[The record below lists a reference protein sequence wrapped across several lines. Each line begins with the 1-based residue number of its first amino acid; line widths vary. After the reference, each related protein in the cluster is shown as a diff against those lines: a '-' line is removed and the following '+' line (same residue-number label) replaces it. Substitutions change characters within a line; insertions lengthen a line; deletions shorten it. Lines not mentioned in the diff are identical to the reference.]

1 MRFSGGKTKVA
12 AAVLGLGVIGSLLWV
27 AVHNLPRKITI
38 CELQGIGQVSPFLD
52 QEVLIRGVVVQ
63 AGLEMGEFA
72 LLDDSCPAFGQGSR
86 GVLVTLDGSAYPLQ
100 LGDEIQVQ
108 GLVREVE
115 GETRLEADP
124 QDLEILRLDN
134 PLPEPADPN
143 VCLHEVFG
151 CSLEDWEGQLIRI
164 PRAASRE
171 STGSEKVMLAAPGL
185 VLEGSPGIIPLLEEE
200 VFLDLPRTASSPG
213 LESLEDENLSSNL
226 VGLVRQ
232 NQDGY
237 YLQLTKDLNLSF
249 TYPQQQEERTYHGG
263 QAVGSTAV
271 RITPTV
277 LLEHS
282 QTASPTAT
290 WTPVPTVIPS
300 PTYYPIPLLI
310 TEILPNPIG
319 EEPGG
324 EWFEIYNPGSK
335 KLPLDGIKIGDEISP
350 SGKEG
355 LVRFPEGFMITGGEV
370 LVIANQARAFEAEY
384 GFRPDFELTDS
395 DSRVPDLLDYPDW
408 GRSAVQLSNTADE
421 VVLVSPW
428 DQILDLVAYG
438 AVEKVGASQLIAAPR
453 EGHSLQRYPPEL
465 DRNLPGDWRESS
477 APSPGSL
484 NRTPPSQTPSPFP
497 SSTPSLTITPS
508 PFPKESPGVTVTITA
523 SPVNT
528 PVNPTGTSSPIL
540 TLSPTPEPSCTRTQA
555 WTETLLPTGTDTPLP
570 TPAVS
575 AAATPTQTAS
585 QSPAPSPT
593 RQISGTMT
601 ATGVWS
607 ETPSPVIGNTQTT
620 SPTVHDLTPSVDF
633 SETPEVTPSVMPS
646 PVPSVTASSPPGF
659 TTTPSPFT
667 TETPWTTASITDTPQ
682 LTEMWTLTP
691 ISTSTPLPPLQIN
704 EIHADPDPLLGD
716 SNGDGVVNSDDDEFL
731 ELVNLSGE
739 DLDLTGWE
747 IFDSVRLRYTFP
759 EETVLKAGC
768 GLLVFGGGSPT
779 GEFGG
784 SLVFTA
790 GSLGLNNSGDQL
802 AVKNLLGEQIT
813 SCSYGEEG
821 GENQSLTRYPDLT
834 GELPL
839 VLHSLVIEANGALFS
854 PGWRADGTAFGDC
867 P

>member
-12 AAVLGLGVIGSLLWV
+12 AAVLSLGLIGSLLWV

-38 CELQGIGQVSPFLD
+38 CELQGNGQVSPFQD

-63 AGLEMGEFA
+63 TGLEVGEVA

-86 GVLVTLDGSAYPLQ
+86 GVLVSLDGSAYPLQ
-100 LGDEIQVQ
+100 MGDEIQVQ

-115 GETRLEADP
+115 GETRLEADS
-124 QDLEILRLDN
+124 QGLEILSLDY

-143 VCLHEVFG
+143 VCLQEAPC

-164 PRAASRE
+164 PGAAFRE
-171 STGSEKVMLAAPGL
+171 ATGSEKVMIADPEL
-185 VLEGSPGIIPLLEEE
+185 VSERSPGIIPLLEEE
-200 VFLDLPRTASSPG
+200 VFLDLPRTAGSPG
-213 LESLEDENLSSNL
+213 LESPEDENLSSNL

-237 YLQLTKDLNLSF
+237 YLQLTEDLNSSF
-249 TYPQQQEERTYHGG
+249 TYPQQQEERAYQGS
-263 QAVGSTAV
+263 QAAGSTAV
-271 RITPTV
+271 GITPTV
-277 LLEHS
+277 LLDHS

-310 TEILPNPIG
+310 TEIMPNPAG
-319 EEPGG
+319 EEPGS
-324 EWFEIYNPGSK
+324 EWLEIYNPGSK
-335 KLPLDGIKIGDEISP
+335 KLPLDGIKIGDEVSP
-350 SGKEG
+350 DGKEG
-355 LVRFPEGFMITGGEV
+355 LVRFPDGFMIAGGEV

-384 GFRPDFELTDS
+384 GFRPDFELAGS
-395 DSRVPDLLDYPDW
+395 DSRVPDLLDYQDW

-438 AVEKVGASQLIAAPR
+438 SVEKAGASQLIAAPR
-453 EGHSLQRYPPEL
+453 EGHSLQRYPPDL

-484 NRTPPSQTPSPFP
+484 NQTPPSQTPSPIP
-497 SSTPSLTITPS
+497 SSTPSLTLTPPPS
-508 PFPKESPGVTVTITA
+508 PTESTGVTETITA
-523 SPVNT
+523 SPVFT
-528 PVNPTGTSSPIL
+528 PVNPTGTSSLTL
-540 TLSPTPEPSCTRTQA
+540 TLSPTPDPPPTMTQA
-555 WTETLLPTGTDTPLP
+555 RTETLLPVRTDTPLP

-575 AAATPTQTAS
+575 ATAILTQTAFQTPS
-585 QSPAPSPT
+585 SSPT
-593 RQISGTMT
+593 REISGTMT
-601 ATGVWS
+601 VTGVWS
-607 ETPSPVIGNTQTT
+607 DTPSPVIGNTQTV
-620 SPTVHDLTPSVDF
+620 SPTVHNFTPSVDF
-633 SETPEVTPSVMPS
+633 SETPAVTTSVIPS
-646 PVPSVTASSPPGF
+646 PVPSVTASRTPGF
-659 TTTPSPFT
+659 TTTPSSFV
-667 TETPWTTASITDTPQ
+667 TETPWTTAWITNTP
-682 LTEMWTLTP
+682 LVTEMGTLTP
-691 ISTSTPLPPLQIN
+691 LSTGTPVPPLQIN

-731 ELVNLSGE
+731 ELVNLSGQ
-739 DLDLTGWE
+739 DLDLAGWK
-747 IFDSVRLRYTFP
+747 IYDSVRLRYTFP

-784 SLVFTA
+784 SQVFTA

-802 AVKNLLGEQIT
+802 AVRNLLGELIT

-821 GENQSLTRYPDLT
+821 GENQSLTRSPELT

-839 VLHSLVIEANGALFS
+839 VLHSLVVEAHGALFS
-854 PGWRADGTAFGDC
+854 PGLRADGTIFGEC